1 MTLSLFNQNACRGFV
16 ERFPSVYDTRGGI
29 SRTPFLDL
37 RGVGKSLW
45 WCHAQRLAP
54 PQEECCVGIP
64 RWVYIVA
71 VGSQNETAR
80 LGIHALEVLRMS
92 QASFQVFILGGPRPN
107 YPRAFISLAADNSG
121 TIQFWDDGETI
132 PSDSQGTMNLPVS
145 MFAAVLDWLGNEQNP
160 HLYDSGVGFE
170 YLTSFWEAT
179 GQGEIVRSPIAPHL
193 ARLGKV

>member
-1 MTLSLFNQNACRGFV
+1 MRWS
-16 ERFPSVYDTRGGI
+16 PSM
-29 SRTPFLDL
+29 
-37 RGVGKSLW
+37 GVQCG
-45 WCHAQRLAP
+45 AA
-54 PQEECCVGIP
+54 
-64 RWVYIVA
+64 
-71 VGSQNETAR
+71 GSQNGTAR
-80 LGIHALEVLRMS
+80 LGIYALEVLRMS

-121 TIQFWDDGETI
+121 IIQFWDDGETI

-145 MFAAVLDWLGNEQNP
+145 MFEAVLDWLGNEQNP

-193 ARLGKV
+193 ARLGKVHKTTIAAKKVKSKKAAV

>member
-1 MTLSLFNQNACRGFV
+1 MPDAIFAHHRNS
-16 ERFPSVYDTRGGI
+16 SMGI
-29 SRTPFLDL
+29 YCGCWEPKRNCPAWNSR
-37 RGVGKSLW
+37 
-45 WCHAQRLAP
+45 
-54 PQEECCVGIP
+54 
-64 RWVYIVA
+64 
-71 VGSQNETAR
+71 
-80 LGIHALEVLRMS
+80 LEVLRMS

-170 YLTSFWEAT
+170 YLTSSWEAT
-179 GQGEIVRSPIAPHL
+179 GQGEIVRSPIAPYL
-193 ARLGKV
+193 ARLGKVHKTTIAAKKVKSKKAAV